1 MRNTMTIKDG
11 EALVRILNTM
21 SADELRSAFF
31 EAAQDFCVKTLKGGD
46 CHLKLTGKLKKCY
59 DYLAEQFT
67 YNYMRGKSLATILE
81 DVGRDKFYNTWL
93 VFLEIA
99 RCIVEDGGDG
109 GEFSG
114 IGNIIN
120 NSGISRK
127 TWLKFFDSLPR
138 R

>member
-21 SADELRSAFF
+21 SEDELRLNFI
-31 EAAQDFCVKTLKGGD
+31 EAAQDFYMETLEEKD
-46 CHLKLTGKLKKCY
+46 RDLNLTGKCKKCY

-67 YNYMRGKSLATILE
+67 SNYMEGKSLFTFLE

-99 RCIVEDGGDG
+99 RCIVRDGGDG